1 MDLSDSVGR
10 VLLGS
15 WAKARLVNSNQRERS
30 FGSSMGA
37 KACQGETLGRRGGTV
52 DHNGYWESPFRT

>member
-1 MDLSDSVGR
+1 MDLLDSVSR

-37 KACQGETLGRRGGTV
+37 KECQGERLGRMITMAIGKVLSGT
-52 DHNGYWESPFRT
+52 NL